1 MKDNIFLLTLF
12 ILSSVVFSQN
22 PAQWRGPLR
31 NGVYPDTNLMKSWP
45 ESGPVMRWAVRGLG
59 SSFSSM
65 VVTGDAV
72 FTVGMKD
79 STDVLFKVSKSG
91 EILWEIPFGKSWT
104 GSVEGTRGTP
114 TVEAGRAYILSGSG
128 IMACIDV
135 EKGKILWTLD
145 AVKKFDGRWG
155 DWGICESLV
164 LTGDKL
170 IYTPAGPRTTMVALN
185 KQTGELVWESES
197 LNDTSAYVSP
207 IRIEQGGKEIIV
219 NLLSRHLIGV
229 DASDGKIL
237 WKYDYAS
244 LRPEKGLEIWP
255 GAPFTNTITPLYH
268 EGKIYITGGYE
279 HVGAMFKLDDNGSAI
294 HLLWIDS
301 TLDCHHGGV
310 VLVNGYI
317 YGSNW
322 ISNASGNWCCI
333 DWETGKTRYEEK
345 WFTKGSIITADGML
359 YCYEEKNGNIGLVRA
374 TPEKFDLI
382 SRFRISE
389 GRGPH
394 WSHPV
399 IGEGILYIRHGEVL
413 MAFDLRN
420 N

>member
-1 MKDNIFLLTLF
+1 
-12 ILSSVVFSQN
+12 
-22 PAQWRGPLR
+22 
-31 NGVYPDTNLMKSWP
+31 
-45 ESGPVMRWAVRGLG
+45 
-59 SSFSSM
+59 
-65 VVTGDAV
+65 
-72 FTVGMKD
+72 
-79 STDVLFKVSKSG
+79 
-91 EILWEIPFGKSWT
+91 
-104 GSVEGTRGTP
+104 
-114 TVEAGRAYILSGSG
+114 
-128 IMACIDV
+128 
-135 EKGKILWTLD
+135 
-145 AVKKFDGRWG
+145 
-155 DWGICESLV
+155 
-164 LTGDKL
+164 
-170 IYTPAGPRTTMVALN
+170 
-185 KQTGELVWESES
+185 
-197 LNDTSAYVSP
+197 
-207 IRIEQGGKEIIV
+207 
-219 NLLSRHLIGV
+219 V